1 MLKLKT
7 AMQASFVDYEQLTLI
22 KVLLADSHAVMRSG
36 LRYILE
42 KSNQVEIIAEAD
54 SGEQAYKLYGEVLPD
69 VVVME
74 LSMTKMG
81 GLESLSRIKT
91 RHHEARVII
100 VSMDENVTYA
110 TQALAAGAAGYISKS
125 GGAEDLVMAVN
136 AAAKGNNYLSAE
148 MAMNVAL
155 KNTTHDD
162 PMQELTTREFEVFR
176 LLAEGKTVE
185 EIAKCLK
192 VCQKT
197 VANYQTLLRQKLGI
211 KSPVDL
217 VSIAVKSNIITL

>member
-1 MLKLKT
+1 MW
-7 AMQASFVDYEQLTLI
+7 Q
-22 KVLLADSHAVMRSG
+22 H
-36 LRYILE
+36 
-42 KSNQVEIIAEAD
+42 QVEIVAEAD
-54 SGEQAYKLYGEVLPD
+54 SGEQAYKLYGEILPD

-74 LSMTKMG
+74 LSMTRMG

-110 TQALAAGAAGYISKS
+110 TQALAAGAIGYISKS
-125 GGAEDLVMAVN
+125 GGSDELVTAVN
-136 AAAKGNNYLSAE
+136 AAAKGDNYLSAE
-148 MAMNVAL
+148 MAMDVAL
-155 KNTTHDD
+155 KNTSHDD
-162 PMQELTTREFEVFR
+162 PMEELTTREFEVFR

-185 EIAKCLK
+185 DIAKCLK

-211 KSPVDL
+211 HSPVDL
-217 VSIAVKSNIITL
+217 VSIAVRSHIITL